1 MRDRRSPPAS
11 ILEPAS
17 GARRRLIGAL
27 GASAFGAWLG
37 GCAAPPVLPPRPVD
51 RALAPRLGDTW
62 TYQYSSAFRA
72 VAPRLLEVSVV
83 DVSQEVVRDRIVLA
97 GEGGG
102 DERTFTSALQ
112 MVERPL
118 AGQVF
123 YDFSPYLQAFGALPT
138 EGAVAWPAPNW
149 GPPFAASAR
158 VHGSEPIAVPAGS
171 FDAVRVEIV
180 AARTPGPNLQPRID
194 PVLTYAWVW
203 YAPGPKRAVQWRVN
217 TRAGIGNPL
226 IEDLYQLASFRAA

>member
-1 MRDRRSPPAS
+1 MRVRRSVSAS
-11 ILEPAS
+11 VLGPTS

-27 GASAFGAWLG
+27 GASALGGWFG
-37 GCAAPPVLPPRPVD
+37 GCAEPPVLPPRPLD
-51 RALAPRLGDTW
+51 RSLAPRVGDTW

-72 VAPRLLEVSVV
+72 VAPRLLEVRVV
-83 DVSQEVVRDRIVLA
+83 DVSQEAVRDRIALA
-97 GEGGG
+97 GEAGG
-102 DERTFTSALQ
+102 EEHAFTSVLQ

-123 YDFSPYLQAFGALPT
+123 YDFSPYLQAFGALPAA
-138 EGAVAWPAPNW
+138 GAVEWPPPNW
-149 GPPFAASAR
+149 GQPFAASAR
-158 VHGSEPIAVPAGS
+158 VHGGEPIAVPAGN
-171 FDAVRVEIV
+171 FDAIQIEIV
-180 AARTPGPNLQPRID
+180 ASRAPGPNLQRRID

-217 TRAGIGNPL
+217 TRAGAGNPL

>member
-1 MRDRRSPPAS
+1 MRVRRSVPAS
-11 ILEPAS
+11 VLGPAS

-27 GASAFGAWLG
+27 GASALGGWLG
-37 GCAAPPVLPPRPVD
+37 GCAAPPVLPPRPLD
-51 RALAPRLGDTW
+51 RALAPRVGDTW

-72 VAPRLLEVSVV
+72 VAPRLLEVRVV
-83 DVSQEVVRDRIVLA
+83 DVSQETVRDRIALA
-97 GEGGG
+97 GEAGG
-102 DERTFTSALQ
+102 EEHAFTSVLQ

-123 YDFSPYLQAFGALPT
+123 YDFSPYLQAFGALPAA
-138 EGAVAWPAPNW
+138 GAVEWPPPNW
-149 GPPFAASAR
+149 GQPFAASAR
-158 VHGSEPIAVPAGS
+158 VHGGEPIAVPAGN
-171 FDAVRVEIV
+171 FDAIQIEIV
-180 AARTPGPNLQPRID
+180 ASRAPGPNLQRRID

-217 TRAGIGNPL
+217 TRAGAGNPL